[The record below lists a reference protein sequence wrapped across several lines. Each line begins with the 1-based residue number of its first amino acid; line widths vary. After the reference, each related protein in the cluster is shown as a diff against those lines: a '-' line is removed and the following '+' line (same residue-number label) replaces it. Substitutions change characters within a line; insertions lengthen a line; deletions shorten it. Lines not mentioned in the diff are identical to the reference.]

1 MSERDQ
7 DLAALRQFLSMARET
22 SPNLTGYIFTN
33 TINKDLFEEYVSAI
47 EDCIAIIEAGNG
59 SN

>member
-22 SPNLTGYIFTN
+22 SPKPTGDIFAN
-33 TINKDLFEEYVSAI
+33 AIGRDLFEEYVSAI